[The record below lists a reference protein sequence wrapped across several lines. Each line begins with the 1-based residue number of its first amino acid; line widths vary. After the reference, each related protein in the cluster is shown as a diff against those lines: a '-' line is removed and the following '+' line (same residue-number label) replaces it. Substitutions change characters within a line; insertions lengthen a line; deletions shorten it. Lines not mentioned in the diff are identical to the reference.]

1 MFLQLLLSLRPRQW
15 VKNLFVLPALVF
27 SKHALDWSYAGSALA
42 AVVCFLFASSAVYLL
57 NDLLDRESD
66 RQHPIKS
73 QRPIAARKLAASW
86 AVVSCLILAI
96 MGICWGWYLDPEF
109 GSVLLIYALLNVL
122 YSWKLKHFV
131 LLDVFIV
138 ASGYLL
144 RALGGGLVIEV
155 YISTWF
161 ILCSFT
167 LALFLA
173 VTKRRQ
179 ELVVQAGA
187 APSSR
192 SILAEYSIPFLDQII
207 SILTSA
213 TLVCYALYA
222 MGVGEGLETSRQM
235 QWTIPFVLYGILRY
249 LYLVYREGE
258 GENPTAVLWK
268 DRPLKITLLLWLL
281 VSFAGLYGLP

>member
-1 MFLQLLLSLRPRQW
+1 MLLQILLSLRPRQW
-15 VKNLFVLPALVF
+15 VKNLFVLPALIF
-27 SKHALDWSYAGSALA
+27 SKHTFDWSYAGTALA
-42 AVVCFLFASSAVYLL
+42 GVACFVFASCAIYLF
-57 NDLLDRESD
+57 NDILDREFD
-66 RQHPIKS
+66 RRHPVKS
-73 QRPIAARKLAASW
+73 QRPLAAGKLG
-86 AVVSCLILAI
+86 VSSAAIFSVMLAI
-96 MGICWGWYLDPEF
+96 AGNTWGWYLNSEF
-109 GSVLLIYALLNVL
+109 GAVVSIYTFLNAL
-122 YSWKLKHFV
+122 YSWKLKHVV
-131 LLDVFIV
+131 LLDVLIV

-179 ELVVQAGA
+179 ELKAQVGTT
-187 APSSR
+187 SR
-192 SILAEYSIPFLDQII
+192 SILAQYSVPFLDQII

-222 MGVGEGLETSRQM
+222 MGVGEGIETARQM

-249 LYLVYREGE
+249 LYLVYQEGE
-258 GENPTAVLWK
+258 GDNPTTVIWT
-268 DRPLKITLLLWLL
+268 DRPLQATLLLWIVASLG
-281 VSFAGLYGLP
+281 GLYGLP